1 MSKYLETLKKVD
13 DELKLLNVRML
24 VRSNNALP
32 MKLDN
37 IEVKGTEPFEGYQS
51 VSAESTIGATMISYN
66 QGRFHLY
73 HDAENLLERIFSKH
87 IREALKEKEAVDNY
101 RVYQYSGA
109 YYFVNHDLDERILH
123 RYNDHNED
131 NETNKNIQSL
141 SNILQSGRF
150 HTLDVYELFRER
162 FINLFDNII
171 IHNVYK
177 TQNDID
183 YKVCATDDLNKVFF
197 TPLLYINI
205 TDTTHFNRCIDSQYL
220 LLRLFNNSH
229 NKFNS
234 EVGVGH
240 YNDSYTYISTIISD
254 NLPKCSDCGVRD
266 YSKYQQPSLTFT
278 TKNNNIV
285 LCNQCDRFY
294 QGSGID
300 FEKFVLNKHKVGGHR
315 DSIPLVFERFN
326 SEATPLYMGVE
337 LETDTEY
344 TQSGDEDDDSSS
356 DVHYDGDEHDRNANL
371 VLQTISS
378 DDLVFAKADGSLSSG
393 FEMVSQPI
401 TLAKHLTKVNWKQGF
416 DILEKLGYKSHN
428 TSSCGMHVHVNRD
441 FFGKSKVIQNVN
453 ASKIAYLFTNL
464 STDLIR
470 FTRRKEYNLNR
481 WAGIQN
487 IHYVLNGVKTKK
499 SLQSAFRRLYPARN
513 KYVALNTMHANTYE
527 FRIFRG
533 TLNYNTFVATLQLV
547 DNMCRMVKDIP
558 NDDTMFTHL
567 DTITFNDIVNY
578 RPYNELTTYWTS
590 RKGNN

>member
-13 DELKLLNVRML
+13 DELKLLNLKML

-37 IEVKGTEPFEGYQS
+37 IEVKVAEPFEGYQN

-87 IREALKEKEAVDNY
+87 IREALKEKDAVDDY
-101 RVYQYSGA
+101 RVYQYRMA
-109 YYFVNHDLDERILH
+109 YYFVNHEL
-123 RYNDHNED
+123 NDVSVHIND
-131 NETNKNIQSL
+131 TNGDHETNKNIQSL

-171 IHNVYK
+171 IHNVYR

-183 YKVCATDDLNKVFF
+183 YKMCATDDLNKVFF
-197 TPLLYINI
+197 KPLLYINI
-205 TDTTHFNRCIDSQYL
+205 TDTTHFNRCVDSKYL
-220 LLRLFNNSH
+220 LGGIVNFNT
-229 NKFNS
+229 
-234 EVGVGH
+234 EVRVGY
-240 YNDSYTYISTIISD
+240 YNASYTYISKIISD
-254 NLPKCSDCGVRD
+254 GLPKCSDCGMRD
-266 YSKYQQPSLTFT
+266 FSKYKESSNTFI

-285 LCNQCDRFY
+285 LCNQCEDYYR
-294 QGSGID
+294 GAGVD
-300 FEKFVLNKHKVGGHR
+300 FEKFVFNKYKVGGHR

-337 LETDTEY
+337 LETDT
-344 TQSGDEDDDSSS
+344 QGSGNSDDSE
-356 DVHYDGDEHDRNANL
+356 DNDNYDTQYDGDEHDRNANL

-378 DDLVFAKADGSLSSG
+378 DDLVFAKADGSLESG

-401 TLAKHLTKVNWKQGF
+401 TLAKHITKVNWKKGF

-441 FFGKSKVIQNVN
+441 FFGKSRVIQNVN

-470 FTRRKEYNLNR
+470 FTRRKDNNLNR
-481 WAGIQN
+481 WASIQN

-499 SLQSAFRRLYPARN
+499 ALQSAFRRLYPSRN
-513 KYVALNTMHANTYE
+513 KYVALNTMHDNTYE

-578 RPYNELTTYWTS
+578 RPYNELTTYWAS

>member
-13 DELKLLNVRML
+13 DELKLLNLKML

-32 MKLDN
+32 IKLDN
-37 IEVKGTEPFEGYQS
+37 IEVKDNEPFGGYQKVS
-51 VSAESTIGATMISYN
+51 VESTIGATMISYN

-73 HDAENLLERIFSKH
+73 HDSENLLERIFSKH
-87 IREALKEKEAVDNY
+87 IREALKEKDAVDDY
-101 RVYQYSGA
+101 RVYQYRMA
-109 YYFVNHDLDERILH
+109 YYFVNHEL
-123 RYNDHNED
+123 NDVSVHNND
-131 NETNKNIQSL
+131 MNGDHETNKTLQLL
-141 SNILQSGRF
+141 SNILQSGRY
-150 HTLDVYELFRER
+150 HTLDIYQLFTER

-171 IHNVYK
+171 IHNVYR

-183 YKVCATDDLNKVFF
+183 YKMCATDDLNKLFF
-197 TPLLYINI
+197 RPLLYINI
-205 TDTTHFNRCIDSQYL
+205 TDTTHFNRCVDSKYL
-220 LLRLFNNSH
+220 LVGGIVNFNTQ
-229 NKFNS
+229 
-234 EVGVGH
+234 VRVGH

-254 NLPKCSDCGVRD
+254 TLPKCSDCGVRD
-266 YSKYQQPSLTFT
+266 YSKYKESSHTFT

-315 DSIPLVFERFN
+315 DTKELVFERFN

-356 DVHYDGDEHDRNANL
+356 DVQYDGDEHDRNANL

-464 STDLIR
+464 SNDLIR

-481 WAGIQN
+481 WASIQN

-499 SLQSAFRRLYPARN
+499 ALQLAFRRLYPTRN
-513 KYVALNTMHANTYE
+513 KYVALNTAHQTTYE